1 MLEHLSGPN
10 VIEPLVR
17 FTQNELAMHQS
28 AAGRWKFKQ
37 VAERQTL
44 MPDMKRYVQNAMVL
58 SLFLSLVA
66 TRPVLAQ
73 DKMTIQATAFGT
85 STQSGRIYNINIYIE
100 QFSTPAERQAL
111 IDAFKKHGQDGM
123 VSVLEDMKPKGRI
136 RFSMGGVG
144 NDIKHIVEL
153 PSKTGRKFRLVTD
166 RWLSFAELYN
176 GTRSRD
182 YMVGAIELTITPD
195 GKGSGTLMPAC
206 KLKMNKKSKQLEVEA
221 YQNPWK
227 LNNFIVTNK

>member
-10 VIEPLVR
+10 VIKPLVR

-144 NDIKHIVEL
+144 NDIKHIAEL

-166 RWLSFAELYN
+166 RWLSLAELYN